1 MKHVAVIALGLLAAA
16 CAATPEP
23 DPLGG
28 LFGVSA
34 AQSNRVAPTLNAHPF
49 GSADNPVRADMPPG
63 QRAYLARLRCA
74 DDRAPQFRR
83 VGSFGVGPY
92 GGVID
97 GYEVLCPGS
106 SPASSIIYN
115 RHVPPRSSRE
125 PGPGGVQDRPLT
137 RWLSGAGRPGS

>member
-1 MKHVAVIALGLLAAA
+1 MRHVAVIALGLLAAA

-49 GSADNPVRADMPPG
+49 GSAENPVRADMPPG

-106 SPASSIIYN
+106 SPASSIIYIDMYHPDH
-115 RHVPPRSSRE
+115 RETRAPAGFKIVP
-125 PGPGGVQDRPLT
+125 
-137 RWLSGAGRPGS
+137 